1 MENEES
7 SKEISEPQMSRM
19 KERLNEI
26 KKKLLTLEWDK
37 DHNQLNFGMQGKY
50 SELKDE
56 HSKLTAMIND
66 G

>member
-1 MENEES
+1 
-7 SKEISEPQMSRM
+7 MSRM

-50 SELKDE
+50 SELKEE